1 MRTYYPNKKQIS
13 ELKPAT
19 SYVFLVRAENSH
31 GISVPSGVS
40 SVIRTLGV
48 ENGVVPQ
55 SELAAA
61 RAVLSGKV
69 IISIYKYTFYT
80 PRKKPPSS
88 IIVFKEVITSN

>member
-1 MRTYYPNKKQIS
+1 MYVFEYFQIS
-13 ELKPAT
+13 ELKAAT

-31 GISVPSGVS
+31 GISMPSGLSNV
-40 SVIRTLGV
+40 VKTLGA

-69 IISIYKYTFYT
+69 IIDLVWFFSVSICLRPGT
-80 PRKKPPSS
+80 
-88 IIVFKEVITSN
+88 